1 MTKTIYKN
9 HDPSTKSEISDGY
22 PGTFKQDNKNLSC
35 LKILGKRGRI
45 TIPWEIR
52 RELGFMY
59 NDVVSFETD
68 GRSVL
73 VKREKIC
80 DGCKSHP
87 LTEPKDSSAVL
98 KELLDDLT
106 PEELRTALIHLSV
119 RWAEMQGGEQN
130 A

>member
-1 MTKTIYKN
+1 MTKTIY
-9 HDPSTKSEISDGY
+9 
-22 PGTFKQDNKNLSC
+22 
-35 LKILGKRGRI
+35 KILGKRGRI

-52 RELGFMY
+52 RVMGFAY
-59 NDVVSFETD
+59 NDVVSFEMD
-68 GRSVL
+68 GRTVL

-80 DGCKSHP
+80 DGCKSIP
-87 LTEPKDSSAVL
+87 SPEPKDSPAAL
-98 KELLDDLT
+98 KKLLDDLT

>member
-1 MTKTIYKN
+1 MPKTIY
-9 HDPSTKSEISDGY
+9 
-22 PGTFKQDNKNLSC
+22 
-35 LKILGKRGRI
+35 KILGKRGRI

-52 RELGFMY
+52 RELGFVY

-68 GRSVL
+68 GDTVL

-80 DGCKSHP
+80 DGCKAVPS
-87 LTEPKDSSAVL
+87 PKPKASSAAL

-119 RWAEMQGGEQN
+119 RWAEMQDDGNCEGDRHGKL
-130 A
+130 

>member
-1 MTKTIYKN
+1 MTKTIY
-9 HDPSTKSEISDGY
+9 
-22 PGTFKQDNKNLSC
+22 
-35 LKILGKRGRI
+35 KILGKRGRI

-52 RELGFMY
+52 RELGFAY
-59 NDVVSFETD
+59 NDVVSFEMD
-68 GRSVL
+68 GNTVL

-80 DGCKSHP
+80 DGCKTVP
-87 LTEPKDSSAVL
+87 TPEPKANSAAL

-119 RWAEMQGGEQN
+119 RWAEMQGGERN

>member
-1 MTKTIYKN
+1 MTEKIY
-9 HDPSTKSEISDGY
+9 
-22 PGTFKQDNKNLSC
+22 
-35 LKILGKRGRI
+35 KILGKRGRI

-52 RELGFMY
+52 RELGFAY

-68 GRSVL
+68 GSTVL

-80 DGCKSHP
+80 DGCKVIPSP
-87 LTEPKDSSAVL
+87 EPKTSSAAL
-98 KELLDDLT
+98 TELLDDLT

-119 RWAEMQGGEQN
+119 RWAEMQKGGDDD

>member
-1 MTKTIYKN
+1 MKTTIY
-9 HDPSTKSEISDGY
+9 
-22 PGTFKQDNKNLSC
+22 
-35 LKILGKRGRI
+35 KILGKRGRI

-52 RELGFMY
+52 RELGFAY
-59 NDVVSFETD
+59 NDVVSFKMDSDT
-68 GRSVL
+68 VL

-80 DGCKSHP
+80 DGCKSIP
-87 LTEPKDSSAVL
+87 AQEPKDNSIAL

-119 RWAEMQGGEQN
+119 RWAEMQTGGEKN

>member
-1 MTKTIYKN
+1 MTKTIY
-9 HDPSTKSEISDGY
+9 
-22 PGTFKQDNKNLSC
+22 
-35 LKILGKRGRI
+35 KILGKRGRI

-52 RELGFMY
+52 KEMGFAY
-59 NDVVSFETD
+59 NDVVSFEVD
-68 GRSVL
+68 GRTVL

-80 DGCKSHP
+80 DGCKNGSSP
-87 LTEPKDSSAVL
+87 EPKNTSDAL

-119 RWAEMQGGEQN
+119 RWAEMQSGGERN

>member
-1 MTKTIYKN
+1 MTKTIY
-9 HDPSTKSEISDGY
+9 
-22 PGTFKQDNKNLSC
+22 
-35 LKILGKRGRI
+35 KILGKRGRI

-52 RELGFMY
+52 KELGFMY

-73 VKREKIC
+73 VKRKKIC

-87 LTEPKDSSAVL
+87 LTEPQDSSAVL

>member
-1 MTKTIYKN
+1 MTKTIY
-9 HDPSTKSEISDGY
+9 
-22 PGTFKQDNKNLSC
+22 
-35 LKILGKRGRI
+35 KILGKRGRI

-52 RELGFMY
+52 RELGFAY
-59 NDVVSFETD
+59 NDVVSFEMD
-68 GRSVL
+68 GSTVL

-80 DGCKSHP
+80 DGCKAVP
-87 LTEPKDSSAVL
+87 TPEPKTNAAAL

-119 RWAEMQGGEQN
+119 RWAEMQKGGGGD

>member
-1 MTKTIYKN
+1 MKGVTDMTKTIY
-9 HDPSTKSEISDGY
+9 
-22 PGTFKQDNKNLSC
+22 
-35 LKILGKRGRI
+35 KILGKRGRI

-52 RELGFMY
+52 K
-59 NDVVSFETD
+59 
-68 GRSVL
+68 VL

-80 DGCKSHP
+80 DGCKNGPSP
-87 LTEPKDSSAVL
+87 EPKNTSDAL

-119 RWAEMQGGEQN
+119 RWAEMQQAGGDGD